1 MAAIPYVPTI
11 LVDAVIESLMAFLQ
25 PFLGLDS
32 DSNPI
37 QIIRGQ
43 SNRVPPPPN
52 TYVVVTELFQDDI
65 ETPTFTNN
73 GDTEQAQIRTPT
85 RMDIQVDFYGNGAG
99 DWCKAVKAVYR
110 SPYAPDQFP
119 SGIAPLYCDQGHQI
133 PLVTGE
139 EQYQFH
145 WALTCSLQYNPD
157 VFVPQQSATQ
167 LETSI
172 FEDIP

>member
-1 MAAIPYVPTI
+1 MAAVPYVPTI
-11 LVDAVIESLMAFLQ
+11 LVDAVIDELIAFLQ
-25 PFLGLDS
+25 PFVGVD
-32 DSNPI
+32 I

-43 SNRVPPPPN
+43 QNRVPPPPN

-65 ETPTFTNN
+65 ETPTFLNN
-73 GDTEQAQIRTPT
+73 GTTEQASIATPT
-85 RMDIQVDFYGNGAG
+85 KITIQVDFYGNSAG

-119 SGIAPLYCDQGHQI
+119 SGMAPLYCDNGHQI

-145 WALTCSLQYNPD
+145 WALTCELQYNPL
-157 VFVPQQSATQ
+157 VYVPQQSALH

>member
-1 MAAIPYVPTI
+1 MASTPYVPTI
-11 LVDAVIESLMAFLQ
+11 LVDAVIEAVMAFLQ
-25 PFLGLDS
+25 PFVGLDANN
-32 DSNPI
+32 NPI

-43 SNRVPPPPN
+43 QNLVPPPPN

-65 ETPTFTNN
+65 ETPTFVNN
-73 GDTEQAQIRTPT
+73 GTTLQANISTPT
-85 RMDIQVDFYGNGAG
+85 QIDIQVDFYGNSAG
-99 DWCKAVKAVYR
+99 DWCRAVKAVYR
-110 SPYAPDQFP
+110 SSYSPDQFP
-119 SGIAPLYCDQGHQI
+119 SGIAPLYCDRGHQI

-167 LETSI
+167 LKLTIS
-172 FEDIP
+172 EDIP